1 MSNKEFWLKLLSE
14 NDTAL
19 ASVIILAERFV
30 KTELS
35 EIEVLYINDKRKWL
49 YEDAPKEKIGLFN

>member
-1 MSNKEFWLKLLSE
+1 MSNKDFWLKLLSE

-30 KTELS
+30 KSELS
-35 EIEVLYINDKRKWL
+35 ENEVLYINDKRKWL
-49 YEDAPKEKIGLFN
+49 YEEAPKDKTDLFN